1 MRYNPENGHMD
12 FPHAME
18 VLIAGRKIR
27 RAMWSPGL
35 YAFRQ
40 GDAFFVNL
48 PARNKIAP
56 FFPDSEEMLAIDW
69 MEVPE

>member
-40 GDAFFVNL
+40 GDKFSVYY
-48 PARNKIAP
+48 PPRNKVVP
-56 FFPDSEEMLAIDW
+56 FLPIPEEMLAIDW
-69 MEVPE
+69 MEVTE

>member
-1 MRYNPENGHMD
+1 
-12 FPHAME
+12 
-18 VLIAGRKIR
+18 
-27 RAMWSPGL
+27 
-35 YAFRQ
+35 
-40 GDAFFVNL
+40 VNL